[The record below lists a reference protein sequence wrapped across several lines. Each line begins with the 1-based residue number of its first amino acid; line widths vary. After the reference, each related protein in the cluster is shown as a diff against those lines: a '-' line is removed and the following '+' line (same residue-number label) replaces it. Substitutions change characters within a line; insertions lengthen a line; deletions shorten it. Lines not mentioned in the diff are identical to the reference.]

1 MKQVEEQPGLEELG
15 RDPDGHLSSQPL
27 YSHSGPHR
35 GRRKRERGGRWVA
48 MGGYC
53 LAYPRAE
60 VRGAHGDWIRGL
72 LGLGLRVGCHEY
84 EGARNFYVW
93 KEGAE

>member
-1 MKQVEEQPGLEELG
+1 
-15 RDPDGHLSSQPL
+15 
-27 YSHSGPHR
+27 
-35 GRRKRERGGRWVA
+35 
-48 MGGYC
+48 MGGYAHEC
-53 LAYPRAE
+53 RAE

>member
-1 MKQVEEQPGLEELG
+1 MKQHDPHSRPEPLG
-15 RDPDGHLSSQPL
+15 RDPDGYLSSQHL

-35 GRRKRERGGRWVA
+35 GRRKRERGGRWVP
-48 MGGYC
+48 MGGYAHEC
-53 LAYPRAE
+53 RAE